1 MYSAP
6 PDSVIGKM
14 GVIVRTVTAA
24 LPAGA
29 GATVEVRTVRFVAPS
44 ATPENASIVRAAEQ
58 AASELLGRP
67 VRASGFTA
75 TCDMTY
81 LVNGGR
87 IPSIILGPD
96 SIALAHQADERM
108 SIDEMTR
115 AVALYLRT
123 VEIWAADHGI

>member
-1 MYSAP
+1 
-6 PDSVIGKM
+6 
-14 GVIVRTVTAA
+14 
-24 LPAGA
+24 
-29 GATVEVRTVRFVAPS
+29 
-44 ATPENASIVRAAEQ
+44 
-58 AASELLGRP
+58 
-67 VRASGFTA
+67 
-75 TCDMTY
+75 
-81 LVNGGR
+81 VNGGR